1 MEFVGIFLLLAPL
14 GALILYLRRSG
25 AADVREPVVPEGVEA
40 PLATAPDEPVPQ
52 ETELTPETAAEV
64 VEEDAPR
71 RMQV

>member
-1 MEFVGIFLLLAPL
+1 
-14 GALILYLRRSG
+14 
-25 AADVREPVVPEGVEA
+25 VVPESVEA
-40 PLATAPDEPVPQ
+40 PVATAPDEPAPQ

>member
-14 GALILYLRRSG
+14 GALILYLRRSA
-25 AADVREPVVPEGVEA
+25 AADAREAFVPDGVEA
-40 PLATAPDEPVPQ
+40 AVASVLDEPAPH

-71 RMQV
+71 RMQI

>member
-14 GALILYLRRSG
+14 GALILYLRRSA
-25 AADVREPVVPEGVEA
+25 AADVREPVVRDGVEA
-40 PLATAPDEPVPQ
+40 SVATVLDEPVTD
-52 ETELTPETAAEV
+52 EAELTPEAAAEV